1 MVANPH
7 LPVVLDLLGVFAAA
21 VTGALA
27 GLRKGL
33 DLVGILVIAVAA
45 ALGGGMIRDVLI
57 GATPAAAISDWR
69 YMATALVA
77 TAAVVMFTGRRVRG
91 SRIHSVLK
99 DVRGRPVPF
108 EKVALVADAL
118 TLGLFAVSGTLKAEG
133 HGYHLPVIQAA
144 LLGTV
149 TATGGGVV
157 RDVLLNEVPLVLQR
171 ELYAVPAFVGALSF
185 ALFRETSLLPTGVI
199 ASAGA
204 VLLTAGLRLVSVWRD
219 WHAPRP
225 GAGAGP
231 APGSG
236 ASQTDAEA

>member
-7 LPVVLDLLGVFAAA
+7 LPVLLDLLGVFAAA
-21 VTGALA
+21 VTGAFS

-57 GATPAAAISDWR
+57 GATPAAAIADWR
-69 YMATALVA
+69 YFATALAA
-77 TAAVVMFTGRRVRG
+77 TAAVLVFTGRRVKE
-91 SRIHSVLK
+91 SKPLNALK
-99 DVRGRPVPF
+99 DVQMRALRF
-108 EKVALVADAL
+108 DRIALVADAL
-118 TLGLFAVSGTLKAEG
+118 TLGLFAVSGTLKAQNF
-133 HGYHLPVIQAA
+133 HLPVLQSA

-171 ELYAVPAFVGALSF
+171 ELYAVPAFLGALFF
-185 ALFRETSLLPTGVI
+185 AVFTSRGFVAQGFL
-199 ASAGA
+199 ASTLA
-204 VLLTAGLRLVSVWRD
+204 VVLTATVRLVSVWRD

-225 GAGAGP
+225 GAVV
-231 APGSG
+231 
-236 ASQTDAEA
+236 